1 MLLTMKQD
9 DSPYYT
15 HLRELNL
22 SPGWARPEPSMWP
35 SPQPKFKPAVWRF
48 ADAKKALDASH
59 NMVPADQTERRN
71 LILVNPIEGNTYA
84 TTRHLV
90 AAYQCVM
97 PGDRARTHRHS
108 AAALRLVLHGK
119 EGVYTIVNGTRID
132 MLPGEVLLT
141 PAWCWHGHV
150 NETRETGYWIDFLDI
165 PFVQLTEAMF
175 FEPYPQGGLEAITS
189 SGPTPMRIPAREAL
203 GRRHRR
209 QDGRDRQGRHADHRA
224 QSDPAAEGR
233 QGRDAEDDRQHHLRG
248 GVRQGALHRRG
259 LRRDRRR
266 RRRRRHAVLAR
277 AHASRRRRIPWCSR
291 CPTIRSSRS
300 SGSREPRIEL
310 VASVILRCERS
321 EPRRTHGPVCRAA
334 FEARACA
341 DASG

>member
-15 HLRELNL
+15 HLRDLNL
-22 SPGWARPEPSMWP
+22 SPGWARPAPSMWP

-71 LILVNPIEGNTYA
+71 LIMVNPIEGNTYA

-141 PAWCWHGHV
+141 PAFCWHGHA
-150 NETRETGYWIDFLDI
+150 NDTAETGYWIDFLDI
-165 PFVQLTEAMF
+165 PFIQLTEAMF
-175 FEPYPQGGLEAITS
+175 FEPHPQGGLEDITS
-189 SGPTPMRIPAREAL
+189 TGPTPMRIPSSEAL
-203 GRRHRR
+203 GPGTDAKAVEIAKGVMPTIALNLIR
-209 QDGRDRQGRHADHRA
+209 QPKGGKVEAPKSTANTIYAVVSGKARFIADGFDETAGVGDVVAMPCWHAHTIEAPQDTVVFKVTD
-224 QSDPAAEGR
+224 DPIFEKLG
-233 QGRDAEDDRQHHLRG
+233 
-248 GVRQGALHRRG
+248 
-259 LRRDRRR
+259 
-266 RRRRRHAVLAR
+266 LAR
-277 AHASRRRRIPWCSR
+277 TAN
-291 CPTIRSSRS
+291 
-300 SGSREPRIEL
+300 
-310 VASVILRCERS
+310 
-321 EPRRTHGPVCRAA
+321 
-334 FEARACA
+334 
-341 DASG
+341 

>member
-15 HLRELNL
+15 HLRDLNL
-22 SPGWARPEPSMWP
+22 SPGWARPAPSMWP

-71 LILVNPIEGNTYA
+71 LIMVNPIEGNTYA

-141 PAWCWHGHV
+141 PAFCWHGHA
-150 NETRETGYWIDFLDI
+150 NDTSETGYWIDFLDI
-165 PFVQLTEAMF
+165 PFIQLTEAMF
-175 FEPYPQGGLEAITS
+175 FEPHPQGGLEDITS
-189 SGPTPMRIPAREAL
+189 TGPTPMRIPSTEAL
-203 GRRHRR
+203 GAGSDAKTVEIAKGVMPTIALNLIR
-209 QDGRDRQGRHADHRA
+209 QPKGGKIEAPKSTANTIYAVVSGQARFIADGFDETAGVGDVVAMPCWHAHTIEAPQDTVVFKVTD
-224 QSDPAAEGR
+224 DPIFEKLG
-233 QGRDAEDDRQHHLRG
+233 
-248 GVRQGALHRRG
+248 
-259 LRRDRRR
+259 
-266 RRRRRHAVLAR
+266 LAR
-277 AHASRRRRIPWCSR
+277 TAN
-291 CPTIRSSRS
+291 
-300 SGSREPRIEL
+300 
-310 VASVILRCERS
+310 
-321 EPRRTHGPVCRAA
+321 
-334 FEARACA
+334 
-341 DASG
+341 

>member
-9 DSPYYT
+9 ESPYYT
-15 HLRELNL
+15 HLKELNL

-108 AAALRLVLHGK
+108 AAALRLVLNGR

-141 PAWCWHGHV
+141 PAWCWHGHA
-150 NETRETGYWIDFLDI
+150 NETCETGYWIDFLDI

-175 FEPYPQGGLEAITS
+175 FEPYPQGGLEAITGT
-189 SGPTPMRIPAREAL
+189 GPTPMRIPSRDAL
-203 GRRHRR
+203 GPGTDAKTVEVGKGIMPTIALNLIR
-209 QDGRDRQGRHADHRA
+209 QPKGGSVQMPKTTANVIYAVVAGKARFI
-224 QSDPAAEGR
+224 AEGFDETA
-233 QGRDAEDDRQHHLRG
+233 GVGDVVAMPCWHEHTIEAPENTVVFKVSDDPIFEKL
-248 GVRQGALHRRG
+248 G
-259 LRRDRRR
+259 L
-266 RRRRRHAVLAR
+266 AKSAN
-277 AHASRRRRIPWCSR
+277 
-291 CPTIRSSRS
+291 
-300 SGSREPRIEL
+300 
-310 VASVILRCERS
+310 
-321 EPRRTHGPVCRAA
+321 
-334 FEARACA
+334 
-341 DASG
+341 

>member
-15 HLRELNL
+15 HLRDLNL

-71 LILVNPIEGNTYA
+71 LIMVNPIEGNTYA

-141 PAWCWHGHV
+141 PAFCWHGHV
-150 NETRETGYWIDFLDI
+150 NETTRDRLLDRL
-165 PFVQLTEAMF
+165 PRHPV
-175 FEPYPQGGLEAITS
+175 
-189 SGPTPMRIPAREAL
+189 RPAHRGDVLRAL
-203 GRRHRR
+203 SAGRPRGDHQHRPDADAHPLARSARRRQRR
-209 QDGRDRQGRHADHRA
+209 QDGRDRQGRHADDRA
-224 QSDPAAEGR
+224 QSDPPAEGR
-233 QGRDAEDDRQHHLRG
+233 QLETPKTTANTIYAVVSGKARFIAEGFDETAGVGDVVAMPCWHAHTIEAPEDTVVFKVSDDPIFEKLG
-248 GVRQGALHRRG
+248 
-259 LRRDRRR
+259 
-266 RRRRRHAVLAR
+266 LAR
-277 AHASRRRRIPWCSR
+277 TAN
-291 CPTIRSSRS
+291 
-300 SGSREPRIEL
+300 
-310 VASVILRCERS
+310 
-321 EPRRTHGPVCRAA
+321 
-334 FEARACA
+334 
-341 DASG
+341 